1 MTRSLFPFARLSLF
15 TVVFLLSMVSRQAR
29 AQFQPISHP
38 SNAGQFFGSA
48 LGRFDT
54 GLLDDVDGDGVN
66 DFIVGEPGITATT
79 PTHLWLIS
87 GATLGVISDIQIP
100 NNAGL
105 ARVGDID
112 GNGVNDLFLGSSIY
126 DVATWTPVVS
136 IGSYSGLVGF
146 SAWGGS
152 VGDVNGDGRSNIAF
166 LRTRIDPI
174 SGASVFGMHVYDGLG
189 PFLYSVPL
197 PSNYARY
204 RVAPIGDIDG
214 DGCEDIAVGA
224 VMSTI
229 FPTWIFDPGYVA
241 IISGQT
247 GTILTTLG
255 AGLGSQFG
263 DSVCGIGDADGDGVP
278 DIVVS
283 AAFGPMWNVPNSL
296 GAQGQVWL
304 ISGATLQATPV
315 WDCPFTGLCGAAMH
329 CLEDVDGDGFDEFII
344 LGGLVDP
351 IISSRTFLRIPFPYV
366 LQNSTYIGDLDG
378 DGVGEVVS
386 GFGPSVLS
394 LLPESY
400 SIFGHSQTAPAH
412 PDTPVIGISGLAE
425 PAGSVTVNASNVPDG
440 VPAFLMIGG
449 SNTDWG
455 GRGLPFDVSMFGI
468 GGCDVLIS
476 PDLIFPTVTTS
487 IGSKAYASL
496 TFPLPNDPA
505 LVGLTRYVQWYV
517 TTGGNGPGALSA
529 AVAITF

>member
-1 MTRSLFPFARLSLF
+1 MNRSLFQSATMFLVAG
-15 TVVFLLSMVSRQAR
+15 VVSVSVVSRQAR
-29 AQFQPISHP
+29 AQHQPIPRP
-38 SNAGQFFGSA
+38 SNAGQFFGLS
-48 LGRFDT
+48 LGRFGNGVFGD
-54 GLLDDVDGDGVN
+54 LDGDGVS
-66 DFIVGEPGITATT
+66 DFIVGEPGGGTA
-79 PTHLWLIS
+79 PSHYWVIS
-87 GATLGVISDIQIP
+87 GATLGVISDFSVP
-100 NNAGL
+100 GPSGVAAAGD
-105 ARVGDID
+105 VDGDGD
-112 GNGVNDLFLGSSIY
+112 SEVYSVTGVY
-126 DVATWTPVVS
+126 DALTGASLTPS
-136 IGSYSGLVGF
+136 TAFSGLGGF
-146 SAWGGS
+146 GTTGS

-166 LRTRIDPI
+166 LTTRTDPI

-197 PSNYARY
+197 PASYAKY
-204 RVAPIGDIDG
+204 RLAPIGDIDG
-214 DGCEDIAVGA
+214 DGCEDVVVGA
-224 VMSTI
+224 VLSTT
-229 FPTWIFDPGYVA
+229 FPTWLFDPGYVA

-283 AAFGPMWNVPNSL
+283 AAFGPIWNVPNSL
-296 GAQGQVWL
+296 GAQGQIWL
-304 ISGATLQATPV
+304 ISGATLQATAV
-315 WDCPFTGLCGAAMH
+315 WDCPLTGLCGAPMY
-329 CLEDVDGDGFDEFII
+329 CLEDVDGDGFNEFII
-344 LGGLVDP
+344 LGGLLDP
-351 IISSRTFLRIPFPYV
+351 IISSRTFTRIPFPYI
-366 LQNSTYIGDLDG
+366 LQSSTYIGDLDG
-378 DGVGEVVS
+378 DGVGEVVTRY
-386 GFGPSVLS
+386 GPSVLS

-400 SIFGHSQTAPAH
+400 SIFGHSQAAPAH